1 MTQSLAGEEP
11 VLTSGLGHGGQG
23 GGGDQDLLEGA
34 QPQEDAVVPGKAG
47 EGREEDG
54 GEEEKLITQS
64 WNCNIHVAPSTQLQN
79 KSSPSS
85 GCSVL
90 STSSLVIVRTTCP
103 E

>member
-23 GGGDQDLLEGA
+23 GGGDQDLLKGA
-34 QPQEDAVVPGKAG
+34 QSQEDAVVPGKAG

-64 WNCNIHVAPSTQLQN
+64 WNCNILLHLPLSFRISPALAVAA
-79 KSSPSS
+79 
-85 GCSVL
+85 
-90 STSSLVIVRTTCP
+90 
-103 E
+103 